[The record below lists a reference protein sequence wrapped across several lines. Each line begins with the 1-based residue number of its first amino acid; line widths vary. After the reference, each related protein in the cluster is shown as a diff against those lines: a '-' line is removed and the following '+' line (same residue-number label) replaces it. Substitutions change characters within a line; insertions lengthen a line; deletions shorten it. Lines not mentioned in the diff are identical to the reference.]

1 MSDVVTKR
9 RSTRYIKQ
17 NKRLRKSTKI
27 TPWTDE
33 WELESVGRALISV
46 LELGVSETEMSLE
59 QAFEMVAAWK
69 ARSHAMEGLPHAV
82 ESTYHLAHVYWRD
95 NVDLNSTMSVTE
107 LRLSYSS
114 TIVRTIN
121 GFADTLQQ
129 QRFVASSVSL
139 LCAQLGIPAWIVDIR
154 HEASH
159 NALPTLS
166 VLRLA
171 TSTLMEF
178 LKNEYWILTCP
189 NWIASDGDNNEEPTT
204 MTTTTTTT
212 TSKKEEE
219 EKKAI
224 DYLLEYK
231 TCATLFFSASSE
243 ESIAT
248 QNTAQTTTT
257 KKKASKPV
265 VSTLPI
271 DPFFSDGSSDDD
283 DWVDPILGS
292 VGGTS
297 IGTSWNR
304 FALLEPPKPKS
315 KTKAKTEKKKK
326 KKSTQPTQKKK
337 PGEKYPIDYAKD
349 FVTAVS
355 PQAGFTTAIMFLV
368 WGGIGG
374 SPSGRGVL
382 IPGSITS
389 FPATS
394 KGITKSWQRYSP
406 LLQVLGRVWPGFCSC
421 LLVHLVDFV
430 LSIEETLV
438 ENQSLDP
445 GSARKLYFLSAWIRL
460 LLSQQYIATIDPEF
474 VSKTSSKKNGPIELT
489 LSELS
494 YLENLGYPLNA
505 LGDRCSQYMDSSDF
519 RNTSHDVLD
528 SIEEILGEKRVS
540 SFGLANVNIPKNE
553 GAVVQGPFPKPWSP
567 SALPTNTNV
576 APEEHEVPIK
586 PSQHASD
593 GSKMSL
599 DEMEALLVDGESS
612 RTDKAENAKPKD
624 ETGLKE
630 TEESEDA
637 APLPASLE
645 SDENNL
651 SRNEICSLDDRDQH
665 MQQTDQPRSA
675 WVRCATWEPCSLGIL
690 PGYPF

>member
-1 MSDVVTKR
+1 
-9 RSTRYIKQ
+9 
-17 NKRLRKSTKI
+17 
-27 TPWTDE
+27 
-33 WELESVGRALISV
+33 
-46 LELGVSETEMSLE
+46 
-59 QAFEMVAAWK
+59 
-69 ARSHAMEGLPHAV
+69 
-82 ESTYHLAHVYWRD
+82 
-95 NVDLNSTMSVTE
+95 MSVTE

-219 EKKAI
+219 EKQAI

-243 ESIAT
+243 ESTAP
-248 QNTAQTTTT
+248 QSTAQTTTT

-265 VSTLPI
+265 MSTLPI
-271 DPFFSDGSSDDD
+271 DPLFSDGSSDDD
-283 DWVDPILGS
+283 DLDDPK
-292 VGGTS
+292 
-297 IGTSWNR
+297 
-304 FALLEPPKPKS
+304 A
-315 KTKAKTEKKKK
+315 KAKTEKKKK

-349 FVTAVS
+349 FVVAVS
-355 PQAGFTTAIMFLV
+355 PQAGFATAVMFLV

-519 RNTSHDVLD
+519 RKTSHDVLD

-540 SFGLANVNIPKNE
+540 SFGLANVNMPKSE

-567 SALPTNTNV
+567 SALPTNTNA
-576 APEEHEVPIK
+576 APEEHEVPVK

-593 GSKMSL
+593 GAKMSL
-599 DEMEALLVDGESS
+599 AEMEALLVDGESS
-612 RTDKAENAKPKD
+612 RTDEAESAKPKD
-624 ETGLKE
+624 GRGLKE

-645 SDENNL
+645 SDENN
-651 SRNEICSLDDRDQH
+651 EMCSLDERDQH